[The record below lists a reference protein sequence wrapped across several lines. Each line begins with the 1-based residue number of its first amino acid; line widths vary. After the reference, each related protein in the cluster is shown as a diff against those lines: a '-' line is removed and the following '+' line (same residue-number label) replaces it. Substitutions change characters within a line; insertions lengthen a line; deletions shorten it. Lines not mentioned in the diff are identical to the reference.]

1 MLNVSSIIVENF
13 QVLSVPDEHKHVT
26 FTRKKNDQTHQTEKS
41 NFAEKHKRPQIKIE
55 KVPQVE
61 VEFDCKQLDLL
72 KEKTFPYK
80 VKQSDTLFSIS
91 LKYGVR

>member
-41 NFAEKHKRPQIKIE
+41 NFAEK
-55 KVPQVE
+55 VPQVE